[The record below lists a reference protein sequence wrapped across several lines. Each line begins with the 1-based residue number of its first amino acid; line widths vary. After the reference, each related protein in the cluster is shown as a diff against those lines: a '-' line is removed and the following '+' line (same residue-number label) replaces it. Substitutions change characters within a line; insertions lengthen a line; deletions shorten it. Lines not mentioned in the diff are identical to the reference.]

1 MESVIVNIFLGLLLF
16 FCISVAASTVLY
28 VIMFLYWLFHYLFLA
43 PKCAN
48 CGKKVVSE
56 ETIRC
61 PRCRSF
67 LREEQPQEEM
77 NPELYARVK
86 TLVVEQTGLA
96 SEEELMPE
104 THLADDLGIAGDD
117 GYELLEAFCE
127 EFEIQNMEEIEPSKY
142 FGTEGGP
149 NPFEI
154 YVFLYDLVVFFYGL
168 VFGRKKLK
176 DTDSSAPLYLR
187 DLVKSAEAGRW
198 ILPQDEPESTLI
210 RSRENER

>member
-1 MESVIVNIFLGLLLF
+1 MENVFYGVVLF
-16 FCISVAASTVLY
+16 FCLSFAASTVLY
-28 VIMFLYWLFHYLFLA
+28 VIMFLCWLFYHLFLA
-43 PKCAN
+43 PKCSN
-48 CGKKVVSE
+48 CAKRIGE
-56 ETIRC
+56 ETLRC

-127 EFEIQNMEEIEPSKY
+127 EFEIQNMEEIEPSEY

-149 NPFEI
+149 NPFII

-187 DLVKSAEAGRW
+187 DLVKSAEVGRW
-198 ILPQDEPESTLI
+198 IPPESK
-210 RSRENER
+210 RN